1 MIMKTNIDYSLYSS
15 YFSQSEMW
23 NKIKNSAQKAG
34 IKVIYA
40 ALLLYYASTDK
51 SISILNKTKIY
62 GALGYFILPIDLLP
76 DFTPILGYTDD
87 MTALLCCLKAIW
99 VNLTPEIKE
108 IAKNK
113 LQEWFETI
121 KESDLKI
128 LSK

>member
-1 MIMKTNIDYSLYSS
+1 
-15 YFSQSEMW
+15 MW
-23 NKIKNSAQKAG
+23 NKIKNSTQKAG

-51 SISILNKTKIY
+51 SIPILNKTKIY

-99 VNLTPEIKE
+99 GNLTPEIKE
-108 IAKNK
+108 TAKNK